1 MSQEQTN
8 GLSQLQKLQALQ
20 AQNKA
25 QAKTSSM
32 VKLENIVGIYL
43 GTEPI
48 EHFPKMLDSNGNKVQ
63 EEKNGRKVDKRSE
76 TSDGWTY
83 TFAEFSTCKTIKI
96 VLSNIKNHNNMVFP
110 LVSNLLFENLLPLFP
125 TECPHSW
132 QGRLHRYLI
141 IHLILHKITQ
151 Q

>member
-20 AQNKA
+20 AQNKEK
-25 QAKTSSM
+25 AKTSSM
-32 VKLENIVGIYL
+32 VKLEVLGVYL
-43 GTEPI
+43 GTEPT
-48 EHFPKMLDSNGNKVQ
+48 EHFPKLLDSNGNKLQ

-96 VLSNIKNHNNMVFP
+96 VLSNRVNVQLMKAYKLSGLGYDIKSGNMYFI
-110 LVSNLLFENLLPLFP
+110 EKD
-125 TECPHSW
+125 TT
-132 QGRLHRYLI
+132 
-141 IHLILHKITQ
+141 ITNY
-151 Q
+151 

>member
-8 GLSQLQKLQALQ
+8 GLSQMQKLQALQ

-25 QAKTSSM
+25 KAKTSSM
-32 VKLENIVGIYL
+32 VKLENVVGVYL
-43 GTEPI
+43 GTEPT
-48 EHFPKMLDSNGNKVQ
+48 EHFPKLLDSNGNKLQ

-96 VLSNIKNHNNMVFP
+96 VL
-110 LVSNLLFENLLPLFP
+110 
-125 TECPHSW
+125 
-132 QGRLHRYLI
+132 
-141 IHLILHKITQ
+141 
-151 Q
+151 

>member
-20 AQNKA
+20 AQNKEK
-25 QAKTSSM
+25 AKTSSM
-32 VKLENIVGIYL
+32 VKLEVLGVYL
-43 GTEPI
+43 GTEPT
-48 EHFPKMLDSNGNKVQ
+48 EHFPKLLDSNGNKLQ

-96 VLSNIKNHNNMVFP
+96 VLSNRVNVQLMKAYKLSGLGYDIKSGNMYFIEKDTTIA
-110 LVSNLLFENLLPLFP
+110 N
-125 TECPHSW
+125 
-132 QGRLHRYLI
+132 Y
-141 IHLILHKITQ
+141 
-151 Q
+151 